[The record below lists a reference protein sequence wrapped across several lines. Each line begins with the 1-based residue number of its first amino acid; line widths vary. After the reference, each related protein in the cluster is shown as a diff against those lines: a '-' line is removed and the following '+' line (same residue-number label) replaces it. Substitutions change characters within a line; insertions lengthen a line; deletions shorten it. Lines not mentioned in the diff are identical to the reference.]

1 MHFNRHDYF
10 KRIEERKIER
20 KRVGEREREGE
31 SGREREQEVFQFFDI
46 VEMLVCVPV

>member
-10 KRIEERKIER
+10 KRIKGGR
-20 KRVGEREREGE
+20 KRERGRERERERE
-31 SGREREQEVFQFFDI
+31 RKREREQEVFQFFDI